1 MKKNKKNKF
10 KKIGILNKILFLIN
24 IILYF
29 IIAFAIIKYKFFNFK
44 KINFIVISTLLIL
57 NIFTL
62 LLSFKRHFKILNLVL
77 SLMIFLTS
85 AAGVY
90 YIKITTDLFS
100 KFNYNAAYK
109 QKELQ
114 IITLKD
120 SNINS
125 VKELENIIIY
135 CSEGDDQ
142 KDIDKLKEEVSKQY
156 GIDLRIISTNNYSK
170 NYKHL
175 LDGNVKA
182 IVFDSA
188 YKDLYL
194 NIDSKIF
201 DKVKVLFSV
210 KINKEINFSQDLEN
224 SKIFNIYISGID
236 SYGPISGV
244 SRSDVNIIASV
255 NLETKKILLVNT
267 PRDTYVKIPGEG
279 NDEYDKLTHAGM
291 YGVTTSLETLENLY
305 NINIPYYVRLNFTSF
320 LKIIDL
326 LDGID
331 VENDQEFT
339 SYVGNYYYPKG
350 ILHLDSK
357 KALSFVRERKS
368 FITGDYERGRN
379 HEKVITAIIKKI
391 NNISV
396 ISKIQNIALEL
407 SDSIQTNMQLE
418 EIMNM
423 INENFNSSKK
433 FEIKSVSLTVN
444 EKEGLTSYMFPGYN
458 LFMAEVDENSL
469 QEIKDQIRINSE
481 NLPEQN

>member
-1 MKKNKKNKF
+1 MKRNKKNKY
-10 KKIGILNKILFLIN
+10 KKIGLFSRILFFIN
-24 IILYF
+24 IILF
-29 IIAFAIIKYKFFNFK
+29 SIITFAIIKYKFFNFK
-44 KINFIVISTLLIL
+44 NINIILIAILLFL
-57 NIFTL
+57 NIFSL
-62 LLSFKRHFKILNLVL
+62 LLSFKRNFKIL
-77 SLMIFLTS
+77 SLIFSILILLIS
-85 AAGVY
+85 CASIY
-90 YIKITTDLFS
+90 YIKLTTDLFS
-100 KFNYNAAYK
+100 RFNTNASYK

-120 SNINS
+120 SEI
-125 VKELENIIIY
+125 KDIKDLENIVIY
-135 CSEGDDQ
+135 CSENDDQ
-142 KDIDKLKEEVSKQY
+142 KDIEKLKEEVLKKY
-156 GIDLRIISTNNYSK
+156 NIDLRIISTNNYSK

-188 YKDLYL
+188 YKDLYV
-194 NIDSKIF
+194 NMDSKIF
-201 DKVKVLFSV
+201 DKVKVLFSI
-210 KINKEINFSQDLEN
+210 KIDKEVNFEKELEN

-255 NLETKKILLVNT
+255 NLETKNILLVNT

-291 YGVTTSLETLENLY
+291 YGVTTSLKTLEDLY

-379 HEKVITAIIKKI
+379 HEKVLTAIIKKI
-391 NNISV
+391 NNIGV
-396 ISKIQNIALEL
+396 LSKIQNIALEL

-433 FEIKSVSLTVN
+433 FEIKSISLTVN

-469 QEIKDQIRINSE
+469 QEVKQQINLNSQTVA
-481 NLPEQN
+481 N